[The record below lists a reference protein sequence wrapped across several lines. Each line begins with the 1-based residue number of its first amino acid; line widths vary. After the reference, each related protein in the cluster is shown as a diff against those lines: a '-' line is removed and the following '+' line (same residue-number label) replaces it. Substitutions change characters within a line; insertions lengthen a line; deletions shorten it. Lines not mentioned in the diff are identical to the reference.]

1 MSRFVDE
8 HLGKLAPYVPG
19 EQPQGRTFVKLN
31 TNESPYP
38 PAPGVAAALNRERIE
53 GMRLYADPN
62 CNKIRQAA
70 ADYHGLKPDQVLAV
84 NGSDEALYFAFL
96 AYANGGRSVFF
107 PDVTYGFY
115 RVYARLLGARGVP
128 VPLNEAYEIDWR
140 DYAGKDGMIVFAN
153 PNAPTGHYLTHE
165 DIKRIVTANPHQVVL
180 VDEAYIDYGGAS
192 VIPLIR
198 QYENLLVVQ
207 TFSKSRAL
215 AGLRLGFAF
224 GQKAL
229 IDDLARIRDAINPYS
244 VNGLAQTAGIKS
256 FEDRRYFGE
265 CCSAIVKTRE
275 RITQTLRT
283 MGVTVL
289 PSLANF
295 LMIAVNDLP
304 GEAVY
309 KGLFDCGVLVRYFDA
324 PRTRAYVRVTVGSDQ
339 EMDAFLHALTEMI
352 TP

>member
-1 MSRFVDE
+1 MSRFVDA
-8 HLGKLAPYVPG
+8 HLGRLTPYVPG

-53 GMRLYADPN
+53 AMRLYADPN
-62 CNKIRQAA
+62 CTKLRQAA
-70 ADYHGLKPDQVLAV
+70 ADYHGLSPDQVLAV

-96 AYANGGRSVFF
+96 AYASNRNVYY

-115 RVYARLLGARGVP
+115 RVFASLLGAKGIP
-128 VPLNEAYEIDWR
+128 VPLNNDYEIDWK
-140 DYAGKDGMIVFAN
+140 DYFGKDGMIVFAN
-153 PNAPTGHYLTHE
+153 PNAPTGHYLTHA
-165 DIKRIVTANPHQVVL
+165 DIKRIVMSNPDQVVL

-192 VIPLIR
+192 VIPLIK
-198 QYENLLVVQ
+198 QFDNLLVVQ

-224 GQKAL
+224 AQKAL
-229 IDDLARIRDAINPYS
+229 IDDLTRIRDAIHPYS

-265 CCSAIVKTRE
+265 CVSAIVKTRA
-275 RITQTLRT
+275 RTTQALEA

-289 PSLANF
+289 PSLTNF
-295 LMIAVNDLP
+295 LMMAVPNKP
-304 GEAVY
+304 GEKVY
-309 KGLFDCGVLVRYFDA
+309 KGLFERGVLVRYFDA
-324 PRTRAYVRVTVGSDQ
+324 PRTRAYVRVTIGSDP
-339 EMDAFLHALTEMI
+339 EMDAFLDALKEVI
-352 TP
+352 A

>member
-140 DYAGKDGMIVFAN
+140 DYAG
-153 PNAPTGHYLTHE
+153 
-165 DIKRIVTANPHQVVL
+165 
-180 VDEAYIDYGGAS
+180 
-192 VIPLIR
+192 
-198 QYENLLVVQ
+198 
-207 TFSKSRAL
+207 
-215 AGLRLGFAF
+215 
-224 GQKAL
+224 
-229 IDDLARIRDAINPYS
+229 
-244 VNGLAQTAGIKS
+244 
-256 FEDRRYFGE
+256 
-265 CCSAIVKTRE
+265 
-275 RITQTLRT
+275 RIT
-283 MGVTVL
+283 
-289 PSLANF
+289 
-295 LMIAVNDLP
+295 
-304 GEAVY
+304 
-309 KGLFDCGVLVRYFDA
+309 
-324 PRTRAYVRVTVGSDQ
+324 
-339 EMDAFLHALTEMI
+339 
-352 TP
+352 